1 MVLSPH
7 PSHAGRAEGKPALR
21 LSEDMAPGVPG
32 LLPGCLQHTKD
43 SPVPP
48 ECLNLGQ

>member
-21 LSEDMAPGVPG
+21 LSEDMAPGF
-32 LLPGCLQHTKD
+32 PGCLQHTKD

-48 ECLNLGQ
+48 KCPNLGQ